1 MRLFEMMLAWDWR
14 EVLVFFFLVSFMDLN
29 TYCLIVFGCLGL
41 GMGLVGGDGRAL
53 TRAEEGRFDLDL
65 RSASLVSV

>member
-14 EVLVFFFLVSFMDLN
+14 EVLVFFLVSFMRLD
-29 TYCLIVFGCLGL
+29 TYCLIAFGCLGL

-53 TRAEEGRFDLDL
+53 TRAEEGRFGLDL